1 MVPRRLVSR
10 TLVPRVVFSV
20 SPVCSAPLVSLRQP
34 ENCYLGRFSALH
46 GASQALIMKNLAISG
61 TWRFA
66 LPGSDITTAIVDVDN
81 ARLWIATE
89 RLDAD
94 ADVEVDIYKKGL
106 PDDPYEM
113 EDVSFPLVFPSP
125 SIGPAGRCRFTAECR
140 WRPLNSSRNLYHVQ
154 ADSFRIL
161 PHKWLLSGVLLEK
174 RHLSSSRAEEISCR
188 RSWGTLIRRQDRDV
202 YSYHKSTY

>member
-1 MVPRRLVSR
+1 MICVWYKWWFRPFRYSTARMWTGPGPARLAEKTQFVPLRECHFANQKIV
-10 TLVPRVVFSV
+10 TSV
-20 SPVCSAPLVSLRQP
+20 KKT
-34 ENCYLGRFSALH
+34 LH

-66 LPGSDITTAIVDVDN
+66 LPGSNITTAIVDVDN
-81 ARLWIATE
+81 ACLWIATE
-89 RLDAD
+89 RLNAD

-113 EDVSFPLVFPSP
+113 EDVSFPLVFLGP

-140 WRPLNSSRNLYHVQ
+140 WRPLNSSRSLYHVQ

-161 PHKWLLSGVLLEK
+161 PHKWLLSGALLEK
-174 RHLSSSRAEEISCR
+174 SHLSSSRAEEISCR
-188 RSWGTLIRRQDRDV
+188 
-202 YSYHKSTY
+202 